1 MKFTKLAAAITLAL
15 AVSAAQAATATDTF
29 NVTLTVTGT
38 CDGAAFT
45 ANTTSDVDFGTHTAA
60 VTSAALQATNSTGT
74 ALSVA
79 CSKGTV
85 ATIGLTPSSASTTG
99 AGSMSNGTDTIA
111 YQLRQPT
118 VGVYPAFV
126 AGTATSA
133 VWGNVAAV
141 NAFTALGNG
150 LAVANKINLPVAANI
165 AAPALD
171 VQADAYIDT
180 VTATLSY

>member
-118 VGVYPAFV
+118 AAYAPAY
-126 AGTATSA
+126 TTN
-133 VWGNVAAV
+133 WGNTGAGLFSV
-141 NAFTALGNG
+141 TGTG
-150 LAVANKINLPVAANI
+150 LATPIAVPVQATVAANS
-165 AAPALD
+165 LD
-171 VQADAYIDT
+171 VSAGAYTDA
-180 VTATLSY
+180 VTATLTY